1 MIDFSRIF
9 GSLVLTILI
18 IGMSIGVFLCGF
30 GWFLY
35 WLYTHI
41 SISWIS

>member
-18 IGMSIGVFLCGF
+18 IGMSIGVFL
-30 GWFLY
+30 Y
-35 WLYTHI
+35 SHQY
-41 SISWIS
+41 

>member
-9 GSLVLTILI
+9 GSFVLSVFI
-18 IGMSIGVFLCGF
+18 IGFSIGVFLCGF
-30 GWFLY
+30 GWVLY
-35 WLYTHI
+35 WRYTHI